1 MGSLAFQLAGSVYI
15 QMRKVLLKIHLVM
28 GLAAALFL
36 IILGLTGSIMA
47 FEGDIDHWI
56 HPGFWQV
63 AAGQALAEG
72 DLIAGVERKFAPLRV
87 QAVEISQHRDLAQL
101 MQLSDNSSVSVNPYT
116 GGVMGRRTS
125 PGRTGKWLGFIHQVH
140 LRLAGSGRDSWAPAG
155 KIIIS
160 YAGVALFLLA
170 PTGLLLWWRAKRGS
184 VRWRG
189 PWFRVFFDLHQV
201 IGIYAGL
208 FLWMAA
214 LTGILIGFEWP
225 EKAIFS
231 LTHSARPGFGQPPPS
246 TPMPGAAAVGV
257 DRVIAAARYAIPN
270 AAVELIFLPTEPDAS
285 YMVIL
290 RVPEE
295 TSGSPHSTVAIDQY
309 SGRPLAVHNFLT
321 DSQGYRWIRFNRSIH
336 TGDIG
341 GLVGH
346 IVMSLSSLL
355 LVVMAITGIV
365 IWLKKLA
372 F

>member
-1 MGSLAFQLAGSVYI
+1 MENLAFQLAGSVYI

-56 HPGFWQV
+56 HPGFWHV
-63 AAGQALAEG
+63 VERQALVEG
-72 DLIAGVERKFAPLRV
+72 ELIAGVERSLAPLRV
-87 QAVEISQHRDLAQL
+87 QAVEMSQHRDLAQL
-101 MQLSDNSSVSVNPYT
+101 MHLSDNSLVSVNPYT
-116 GGVMGRRTS
+116 GTILGRRTS

-140 LRLAGSGRDSWAPAG
+140 LRLAGSGRDAWAPAG
-155 KIIIS
+155 KIIVS
-160 YAGVALFLLA
+160 YAGLALLLLA

-184 VRWRG
+184 IRWSG
-189 PWFRVFFDLHQV
+189 TWFRVCLDLHHV

-225 EKAIFS
+225 EKAIYS
-231 LTHSARPGFGQPPPS
+231 LTHSSRPGFEEPPPS
-246 TPMPGAAAVGV
+246 TPLPGATPVGV
-257 DRVIAAARYAIPN
+257 DRAITAARQAIPN
-270 AAVELIFLPTEPDAS
+270 AAAELIFLPAEPNAS
-285 YMVIL
+285 YLIIL

-295 TSGSPHSTVAIDQY
+295 TSGSPHSTVTIDQY
-309 SGRPLAVHNFLT
+309 SGKPLAVHNFLT

-341 GLVGH
+341 GLAGH